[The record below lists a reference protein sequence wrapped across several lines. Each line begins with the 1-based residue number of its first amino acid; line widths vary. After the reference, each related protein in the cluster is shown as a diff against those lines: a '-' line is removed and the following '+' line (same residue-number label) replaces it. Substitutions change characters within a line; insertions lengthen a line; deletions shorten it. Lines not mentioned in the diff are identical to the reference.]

1 MPNAHFEVSLTDS
14 TSFLENGKDQLHF
27 LFTANKGM
35 RAQELKKAA
44 SGGELSRI
52 MLAIKAVL
60 SAYAQ
65 LPTLIFDEIDTGVS
79 GEIALKMGNIMKAMG
94 TRMQLI
100 SITHLPQIAGKGAQH
115 FKVYKEDIAQKTTT
129 GIRVLTKE
137 ERIAELAEMLGGK
150 ASSEAAF
157 DHARQLLNE

>member
-115 FKVYKEDIAQKTTT
+115 FKVLRT
-129 GIRVLTKE
+129 LTCNL
-137 ERIAELAEMLGGK
+137 R
-150 ASSEAAF
+150 
-157 DHARQLLNE
+157 